1 MTSQIRL
8 GLVQPR
14 TYWGDEEPRNLTE
27 ALRYVEQAATL
38 GVDLLAFPENYPG
51 PHRSDGRFEVIEPL
65 RAAAARHG
73 VALAAGTSIETAPG
87 AGRFHIATVIIDAT
101 GSITGIYRRTHPRG
115 PYIYPGGDLWDLDY
129 EEADELPVFDMGW
142 AKVGVATCSEVF
154 VPEVARV
161 LALKGAELCL
171 FPTGLLIDELGYTDN
186 WRTLVRARAIENLM
200 YTAVTVNLFPPSF
213 ADAYRQ
219 APLDEAPTASG
230 LTAGIAMVASP
241 ERVVAASES
250 PGILTADLDFERIRR
265 LRATEEE
272 LIVPA
277 PYRTI
282 PGVLSWRR
290 PEVLTELSEL
300 EARPAEP
307 VAEGGR

>member
-1 MTSQIRL
+1 MSSPIKL

-14 TYWGDEEPRNLTE
+14 TYWGDEEARNLHE
-27 ALRYVEQAATL
+27 ARRYVAQAAAL

-51 PHRSDGRFEVIEPL
+51 PYRFDGRFEVIEPM
-65 RAAAARHG
+65 RAAAAEHG
-73 VALAAGTSIETAPG
+73 VALAIGTSLEAAEG
-87 AGRFHIATVIIDAT
+87 SGRFNIVSVLIRND
-101 GSITGIYRRTHPRG
+101 GSVAGVTRRTHPTG
-115 PYIYPGGDLWDLDY
+115 PYIYEGGALWDFPY
-129 EEADELPVFDMGW
+129 EASDELAVVDMGW
-142 AKVGVATCSEVF
+142 GKVGVVTCSEVF

-219 APLDEAPTASG
+219 APLDEAPSASG
-230 LTAGIAMVASP
+230 LTRGIAMIASP
-241 ERVVAASES
+241 EHVLASSES
-250 PGILTADLDFERIRR
+250 PGILTAELDLERVRR
-265 LRATEEE
+265 LRDTQEE

-282 PGVLSWRR
+282 PGILSWRR
-290 PEVLTELSEL
+290 PEVLGALTD
-300 EARPAEP
+300 EARREAE
-307 VAEGGR
+307 ASA

>member
-1 MTSQIRL
+1 MSSPIKL

-14 TYWGDEEPRNLTE
+14 TYWGDEEPRNLDE
-27 ALRYVEQAATL
+27 ARRYVAQAAAL

-51 PHRSDGRFEVIEPL
+51 PYRSEGRFEVVEPM
-65 RAAAARHG
+65 RAAAAEHG
-73 VALAAGTSIETAPG
+73 VALAIGTSLELEG
-87 AGRFHIATVIIDAT
+87 GSGRFNIVSVLIRND
-101 GSITGIYRRTHPRG
+101 GSIAGIARRTHPPG
-115 PYIYPGGDLWDLDY
+115 PYIYEGGDLWDFHY
-129 EEADELPVFDMGW
+129 EAADELAVVDMGW
-142 AKVGVATCSEVF
+142 GKVGVVTCSEVF

-213 ADAYRQ
+213 ADPYRQ
-219 APLDEAPTASG
+219 APLDEAPSASG
-230 LTAGIAMVASP
+230 LTRGIAMIASP
-241 ERVVAASES
+241 ERVLAASES
-250 PGILTADLDFERIRR
+250 PGILTADLDLERVRR
-265 LRATEEE
+265 LRETEEE

-282 PGVLSWRR
+282 PGILSWRR
-290 PEVLTELSEL
+290 PEVLGVLTD
-300 EARPAEP
+300 EARREAE
-307 VAEGGR
+307 ASA